1 MIYPWDVFR
10 GFIKFKSEKNNQGNS
25 IIPPAPTS
33 TIPITWIVAVVAIQA
48 CIAGQAAR
56 MAITAGCPFVVKAV
70 IFATSTGMR
79 QVEGS
84 LIPIGGIMAFIACH
98 ACKQTRMESRLRVAS
113 STKLRSTSEN
123 AI

>member
-10 GFIKFKSEKNNQGNS
+10 GFIEFKSEKSNQGNS
-25 IIPPAPTS
+25 IIPPAS
-33 TIPITWIVAVVAIQA
+33 TTPITWIVAVVAIQA

-113 STKLRSTSEN
+113 SAKLRSTSEN